1 MPVSPP
7 HASPP
12 HQPLPRHPPVVG
24 AVGGVGHGGVGAV
37 RDEPLTGAEGAQ
49 ADGRPLGAGHV
60 GAVSI
65 EITQEQD
72 VLQGTAL
79 SPCPRTLQGRKGSLK
94 S

>member
-1 MPVSPP
+1 MLVPISPP

-37 RDEPLTGAEGAQ
+37 GDEPLTGAEGAQ

-65 EITQEQD
+65 EITQ
-72 VLQGTAL
+72 
-79 SPCPRTLQGRKGSLK
+79 
-94 S
+94 